1 MKKTP
6 IVAMGGNS
14 AHVPEHTLEAC
25 VAAYTAGADWQWI
38 QVQLSR
44 DGVPVL
50 FGHPDLS
57 VTTMGS
63 GPVHAKP
70 LGELRALSV
79 GARFRPG
86 GDLPWAGTT
95 NRKGGVIPKARIA
108 TLEEVWMR
116 LGRLTGWFVDVLAP
130 DAASWKA
137 AVAQVRTLAE
147 RFGERRLVLV
157 SSDRKC
163 ARTLSAQG
171 TPSGLVATEGTPTS
185 EVLNW
190 CGGNGIRYLLLSDGP
205 AGRELA
211 ATAAGGGVEVVLACG
226 DTPPPDAA
234 AIPCAVAGRSVLALA
249 DVFRGRCEVFSDDFV
264 GNQID
269 REKWVA
275 GISSGHELQSS
286 LIARRIGYN
295 MFGTGLQNL
304 LQSVYDSRT
313 TSEATV
319 RQGNGLYVDIARG
332 THYASAGVIS
342 VVSVPDP
349 FQLQVD
355 FTFENPQTA
364 NMMVLAVTN
373 IAVFDRFHQEGNVPN
388 PRAHMENPIFDT
400 HGMAPFVSME
410 REEADGFRIMHNDG
424 PDGLI
429 EWYGNVYSPD
439 VGSGTSLRGRF
450 MLERRGHLFSGYY
463 QDEQN
468 PHWIGVGSVEC
479 SSMNERV
486 YVRLASKHYPKA
498 EQRDPLFANRST
510 YKHFCATTY
519 RQGD

>member
-1 MKKTP
+1 MERTP

-14 AHVPEHTLEAC
+14 AHIPEHTVEAC

-38 QVQLSR
+38 QVQVSR

-57 VTTMGS
+57 ATTTGS
-63 GPVHAKP
+63 GPVHEKS
-70 LGELRALSV
+70 LTELRALSV
-79 GARFRPG
+79 GARFKPG

-95 NRKGGVIPKARIA
+95 NRKGGVIPKARMA

-130 DAASWKA
+130 DAASWEA
-137 AVAQVRTLAE
+137 SVAQVRALAE

-157 SSDRKC
+157 SSDRER
-163 ARTLSAQG
+163 ARILSAQG
-171 TPSGLVATEGTPTS
+171 TSGLVLSDDRPS
-185 EVLNW
+185 PEVVAW
-190 CGGNGIRYLLLSDGP
+190 CGREGIRYLLLSAGP
-205 AGRELA
+205 TARELA
-211 ATAAGGGVEVVLACG
+211 ATAAGSGVEVVLAFG
-226 DTPPPDAA
+226 DDVPPDAA
-234 AIPCAVAGRSVLALA
+234 ALPCAVAGRSVLALA
-249 DVFRGRCEVFSDDFV
+249 DVLRGRCEVFSDDFV
-264 GNQID
+264 GNRID
-269 REKWVA
+269 REKWIA

-295 MFGTGLQNL
+295 MLGTGLQNL
-304 LQSVYDSRT
+304 LQSVYDSRIA
-313 TSEATV
+313 SEATV
-319 RQGNGLYVDIARG
+319 GQDNGLYVDITRG

-373 IAVFDRFHQEGNVPN
+373 ITVFDRFHQEGIVSN

-400 HGMAPFVSME
+400 HGMSPYVSME

-439 VGSGTSLRGRF
+439 VGSGASRRGRF

-468 PHWIGVGSVEC
+468 PCWIGVGFVEC

-498 EQRDPLFANRST
+498 EQRDPLFANHSS
-510 YKHFCATTY
+510 YQHFRATTFC
-519 RQGD
+519 QSD